1 MAISF
6 AMPRALRRFVADTR
20 GVAAVELALLTP
32 AALLFLA
39 LAVFGGEGLS
49 IQRKVTLAARTV
61 TDLVGQISP
70 TSFASSVNYGVISSS
85 TAHHRTSTI
94 TAADYKQLGEVTN
107 TPGPA
112 VNNGVVVTLAGH
124 STWSVTGT
132 SYLTH
137 LTVGANAGVVGAN
150 GRHVQ
155 MTVDGVPTAIS
166 PGHTYTGAVTLSL
179 R

>member
-1 MAISF
+1 MHLHGDLYNGLRAAKNLVLDLDDSSIS
-6 AMPRALRRFVADTR
+6 
-20 GVAAVELALLTP
+20 
-32 AALLFLA
+32 
-39 LAVFGGEGLS
+39 
-49 IQRKVTLAARTV
+49 
-61 TDLVGQISP
+61 
-70 TSFASSVNYGVISSS
+70 GVISSS
-85 TAHHRTSTI
+85 TARHRTSTI